1 MPRKGKANLGPG
13 AGSGGARQ
21 GTPGKAYANRTDLA
35 QDMMPLPEAGTRTP
49 ASGGMGQSGED
60 MLKAAQNAPRPI
72 YADDFPNL
80 KDPTT
85 RPSEPVTAGLPT
97 GPGPGPSDQRRADAQ
112 AIKQWLPLL
121 EPLTQDPSTPDSVRQ
136 FVNFIR
142 SV

>member
-1 MPRKGKANLGPG
+1 MPRKAKSNLGPG
-13 AGSGGARQ
+13 AGSGGKRQ
-21 GTPGKAYANRTDLA
+21 GTPGKAYSNRTDLA
-35 QDMMPLPEAGTRTP
+35 KDMMPLPEAGTRTP
-49 ASGGMGQSGED
+49 ASGGMGQSGEE
-60 MLKAAQNAPRPI
+60 MMKAAQNAPRPI

-121 EPLTQDPSTPDSVRQ
+121 EPLTQDPTTPDSVRQ

>member
-21 GTPGKAYANRTDLA
+21 GTPGKAYSNRTDLA
-35 QDMMPLPEAGTRTP
+35 TDMMPLPEAGTRTP

-72 YADDFPNL
+72 YADDVPNL

-85 RPSEPVTAGLPT
+85 RPAEPVTAGLPT

>member
-21 GTPGKAYANRTDLA
+21 GTPGKAYSNRTDLA
-35 QDMMPLPEAGTRTP
+35 KDMMPLPEAGTRTP

-60 MLKAAQNAPRPI
+60 MMKAAQNAPRPI

-121 EPLTQDPSTPDSVRQ
+121 EPLTQDPTTPDSVRQ

>member
-21 GTPGKAYANRTDLA
+21 GTPGKAYSNRTDLA
-35 QDMMPLPEAGTRTP
+35 KDMMPLPEAGTRTP
-49 ASGGMGQSGED
+49 ASGGMGQSGEE
-60 MLKAAQNAPRPI
+60 MMKAAQNAPRPI

-97 GPGPGPSDQRRADAQ
+97 GPGPGPTDQRRADAQ

>member
-21 GTPGKAYANRTDLA
+21 GTPGKAYSNRTDLA
-35 QDMMPLPEAGTRTP
+35 KDMMPLPEAGTRTP
-49 ASGGMGQSGED
+49 ASGGMGQSGEE
-60 MLKAAQNAPRPI
+60 MMKAAQNAPRPI

-121 EPLTQDPSTPDSVRQ
+121 EPLTQDPTTPDSVRQ

>member
-1 MPRKGKANLGPG
+1 MPRKGKANIGPG

-35 QDMMPLPEAGTRTP
+35 QDMMPSPEAGTRTP
-49 ASGGMGQSGED
+49 ASGGMGQSGEE
-60 MLKAAQNAPRPI
+60 MMKAAKNAPRPI

-85 RPSEPVTAGLPT
+85 RPGEPVTAGLPT
-97 GPGPGPSDQRRADAQ
+97 GPGPGPTDNRRADAQ

-121 EPLTQDPSTPDSVRQ
+121 EPLTQDPYTPDSVRQ
-136 FVNFIR
+136 FINFIR

>member
-1 MPRKGKANLGPG
+1 
-13 AGSGGARQ
+13 
-21 GTPGKAYANRTDLA
+21 
-35 QDMMPLPEAGTRTP
+35 MMPTTEAGTRTP
-49 ASGGMGQSGED
+49 ASGGMGQSGQE
-60 MLKAAQNAPRPI
+60 MMKAAQNAPKPI

-85 RPSEPVTAGLPT
+85 RPGEPVTAGLPT
-97 GPGPGPSDQRRADAQ
+97 GPGPGPSDNRRADAQ

>member
-21 GTPGKAYANRTDLA
+21 GTPGKAYSNRTDLA
-35 QDMMPLPEAGTRTP
+35 TDMMPLPEAGTRTP